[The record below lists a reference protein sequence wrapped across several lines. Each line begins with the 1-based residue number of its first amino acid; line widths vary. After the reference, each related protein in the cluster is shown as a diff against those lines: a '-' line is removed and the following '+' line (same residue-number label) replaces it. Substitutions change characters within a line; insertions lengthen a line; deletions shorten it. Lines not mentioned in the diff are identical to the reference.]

1 MVLIITFNNVNIFE
15 RDIPMEITILQ
26 IGDVAI
32 KLSNLFMPI
41 IMASLT
47 YMITIWFKDFLSRI
61 AKGWLFKMNDQFNEG
76 DKVILDNEY
85 AIIVKMGVTHT
96 VFSIVKSNGDYT
108 WRYVPNETVHTVKLE
123 KIVKEKED

>member
-1 MVLIITFNNVNIFE
+1 
-15 RDIPMEITILQ
+15 MEFTILQ
-26 IGDVAI
+26 VGDVAVTVSS
-32 KLSNLFMPI
+32 LLTPI

-47 YMITIWFKDFLSRI
+47 YMLTIWFKDFLSRI

-96 VFSIVKSNGDYT
+96 VFGIEKTNGAYT
-108 WRYVPNETVHTVKLE
+108 WRYVPNETIHTVKLE
-123 KIVKEKED
+123 KIVSQKET